1 MKPDDSPLIRAGE
14 SAGEYLLH
22 EIDSSIDPSGARSIS
37 SAPIEY
43 ESLNGFQTLLVVIF
57 LGVAAW
63 YLTWRLDTFNEQAL
77 GFSILLY
84 GAELFGM
91 LTTLL
96 HLFMT
101 WRLRIRISPPPP
113 PGFKVDVFIPTY
125 NESVE
130 LVRNTLVAA
139 IHMDYPHET
148 WLLDD
153 GNRPEMAAL
162 AQELGVRYLAR
173 QENTDAKAGNL
184 NNALRHSDAD
194 FIAVFDCDH
203 APHKYFLTRTLGYFQ
218 DEKVAFVQTPQD
230 FFNLDSYQHRWRPNR
245 KLVWTEQSLF
255 FRVIQRGKDYWNAA
269 FFCGSCAVIRRSAL
283 DDVGGF
289 ATGTVTED
297 LHTSL
302 RIHKA
307 GYKSVYHP
315 ESLAFGLAPNSVM
328 PFLKQRIRWG
338 QGAMQVW
345 RQEGVLFARGLTL
358 AQRLNYFASM
368 STYFDGWQ
376 KAIFYVAPVIV
387 LFTGTMPINAL
398 GAEFLWHFIPYYLLN
413 FWVFEEVGRGFGNT
427 LYIEQYNMGRFAGFA
442 WATLGLFR
450 KRLSFFVTPKE
461 QTPRSESLRLLTPQ
475 LVVLIFN
482 AAAIPVGIAL
492 FLYWHHLPFSG
503 VVANVVW
510 AAVNLSLALAIVAFS
525 LKQSRFRR
533 KEYRFPIPLP
543 ANVSLADEPMR
554 FMTVDDISSNGCRIY
569 GNFVSPPPIGEAIRG
584 IIYLPAG
591 QIPFLGEITSHI
603 EGGRQDQRYVK
614 AIGCRFVVQDW
625 RYRDQLKLFLYGSD
639 LQWQLL
645 TLTERIPS
653 PSEWMA
659 EKMGII
665 SPTSQFAARNWA
677 AMLYRSKEKQ
687 EHPDEVGLITM
698 TGDRLEAVLTFKP
711 IPEGTSIQG
720 RFFTRRRTED
730 FLVCVGPGRALQS
743 PVSPIYLYE
752 VTPVAEK
759 PD

>member
-1 MKPDDSPLIRAGE
+1 MDPLREVESSTTSDLHRAKTTE
-14 SAGEYLLH
+14 H
-22 EIDSSIDPSGARSIS
+22 
-37 SAPIEY
+37 IEY
-43 ESLNGFQTLLVVIF
+43 ESLNAFQSLLVLIF

-63 YLTWRLDTFNEQAL
+63 YLTWRLGTFNEQAL
-77 GFSILLY
+77 GFSLLLY
-84 GAELFGM
+84 GAELFGI
-91 LTTLL
+91 LTTGL

-101 WRLRIRISPPPP
+101 WRLPKRISPPAP
-113 PGFKVDVFIPTY
+113 PGLKVDVFIPTY
-125 NESVE
+125 NESAE

-153 GNRPEMAAL
+153 GNRAEMAAL
-162 AQELGVRYLAR
+162 AKEFGIRYLAR
-173 QENTDAKAGNL
+173 QENSDAKAGNL
-184 NNALRHSDAD
+184 NNALRYSDAD

-203 APHKYFLTRTLGYFQ
+203 APHKYFLTRTLGYFL

-230 FFNLDSYQHRWRPNR
+230 FFNLDSYQHRWSPNR

-283 DDVGGF
+283 NHIGGF

-297 LHTSL
+297 LHTSI

-345 RQEGVLFARGLTL
+345 RQEGVVFARGLTL
-358 AQRLNYFASM
+358 AQRINYFASM
-368 STYFDGWQ
+368 TTYFDGWQ
-376 KAIFYVAPVIV
+376 KAIFYTAPVFV

-398 GAEFLWHFIPYYLLN
+398 GTEFLLHFIPYYLLN

-450 KRLSFFVTPKE
+450 KRLPFFVTPKE
-461 QTPRSESLRLLTPQ
+461 QTPRRESLRLLTPQ
-475 LVVLIFN
+475 IMVLAFN
-482 AAAIPVGIAL
+482 TAAIPVGIGL
-492 FLYWHHLPFSG
+492 FLYWHHLPVSG
-503 VVANVVW
+503 VVANVIW
-510 AAVNLSLALAIVAFS
+510 AAANLSLAWAIVVFS
-525 LKQSRFRR
+525 LKQSSFRR

-543 ANVSLADEPMR
+543 ASVFLADDPAR
-554 FMTVDDISSNGCRIY
+554 FMTVDDISSSGCRIY
-569 GNFVSPPPIGEAIRG
+569 GSLGSPPRIGAPIRG

-591 QIPFLGEITSHI
+591 KIPFIGEITALI
-603 EGGRQDQRYVK
+603 EGGKRDERYIK
-614 AIGCRFVVQDW
+614 AIGCRFVVKEW

-645 TLTERIPS
+645 TLTERITT
-653 PSEWMA
+653 PSEWIA

-665 SPTSQFAARNWA
+665 SPTSQFMARNWA
-677 AMLYRSKEKQ
+677 AMLYKVEEQ
-687 EHPDEVGLITM
+687 ENLDEVGLVTM
-698 TGDRLEAVLTFKP
+698 SEDRPEAVLIFKP
-711 IPEGTSIQG
+711 IPEGTLIYG
-720 RFFTRRRTED
+720 RFFTRRQTRDFFVRTRH
-730 FLVCVGPGRALQS
+730 GRALQS
-743 PVSPIYLYE
+743 PVSPIYMYE
-752 VTPVAEK
+752 VTPVAGKAE
-759 PD
+759 